1 MPQNRTQRPNAFYAL
16 IMAGGEGTRFAP
28 LSTPEKPKQFL
39 KLIHPEKTLLQQ
51 SVERLDRLFEPQN
64 ILVATNQR
72 YVPLVKEQLPFLNDS
87 QIFGE
92 TQKKNTA
99 PCLAWV
105 SFQLMQRNKNAV
117 LMAIPSDQ
125 FITPEE
131 VFCKTIRQAF
141 EMAEKQNAIV
151 TIGIPP
157 TFASTHHGYLH
168 KENNRVKEFVEKP
181 PAETAKQFLKNGNYF
196 WNGGTFIFPVAKMVE
211 AFQKFMP
218 EIYSLL
224 EKETRI
230 EDFFEKTPSISI
242 DYAVME
248 KSKDLLVV
256 EAPFTW
262 SDVGTWESLA
272 NLAKQHN
279 LSLAPEVVNQLRQK

>member
-1 MPQNRTQRPNAFYAL
+1 
-16 IMAGGEGTRFAP
+16 MAGGEGTRFAP

-51 SVERLDRLFEPQN
+51 SYDRLAKLFDPEN

-72 YVPLVKEQLPFLNDS
+72 YIPLVKEQLPQMKET

-105 SFQLMQRNKNAV
+105 SFQLMKRKKEAI

-131 VFCKTIRQAF
+131 TFLRSIQEACEIAKK
-141 EMAEKQNAIV
+141 ENSIV
-151 TIGIPP
+151 TIGIKP

-168 KENNRVKEFVEKP
+168 REGNQVKEFVEKP
-181 PAETAKQFLKNGNYF
+181 DASTARKFLQDGNYY

-211 AFQKFMP
+211 SFQKLAP

-224 EKETRI
+224 QKETTL
-230 EDFFEKTPSISI
+230 EGFFEKAPSISI

-272 NLAKQHN
+272 DLAKQHHLK
-279 LSLAPEVVNQLRQK
+279 LSPEVMRLLR